1 MNHNY
6 YGSFVYA
13 IGQQFYSQV
22 PCINSVYTCSMK
34 HYCHLSSFHK
44 LSPFRS
50 LQVPIISE
58 LISKRLIESNEKQG
72 TCTYII
78 LYIHCINI

>member
-1 MNHNY
+1 M
-6 YGSFVYA
+6 VWLVCA
-13 IGQQFYSQV
+13 ISQHCYSPV
-22 PCINSVYTCSMK
+22 PCIIGMYTCSMK
-34 HYCHLSSFHK
+34 HYCHLFSFHK
-44 LSPFRS
+44 LFPFRS

-72 TCTYII
+72 TCTHII